1 MLNKYEVLKEIG
13 RGTFGI
19 VYKIKNNQDGKL
31 YAMKRVTKQKIL
43 RNAYLNQAFWKEI
56 QIMKTLN
63 CENSVRFIDFFQ
75 SINNF
80 NILMD
85 LCDEDLFKYL
95 QTKKQ
100 GLPIEEVKNILIQL
114 NKVFQKMYENNI
126 MHRDL
131 KLQNIMIKFT
141 NFNQT
146 DYIVK
151 LADYGFGKVLEK
163 NLMTK
168 SYLGTPITMAPEVIE
183 KKFYSMKADL
193 WSVGIIIYQL
203 LFNEIPFSGRNELE
217 ILENIKQKPKLKK
230 PNDENLSD
238 LIDKLLVIEPNNR
251 IGWDEYFKHPFFNQ
265 NKDMFKYE
273 IISEFNNELKSDD
286 LKIFIGKEKN
296 IDKKYYI
303 KQYSKSFANKYNK
316 EIKNEIKRAEFFRTC
331 SHAIQFKELYD
342 DTDYTYLIFEY
353 TNGIS
358 LIEYTNKNEIS
369 EDLIR
374 IMNIGFY
381 RNIISFMKS
390 NINYFDIISSYNFIV
405 NSKNELILFDFG
417 LIKYILPKEIVEI
430 YYCPSPSE
438 INEITMQSNVL
449 NYGMVL
455 FKTFYKDSQIEIN
468 KKLEVNSEKTISKQF
483 KNFLTMCLKKKKE
496 KRYIY
501 NNFQYDPFLDS
512 LSNSDIP
519 LLNITK
525 LTTILNGLKFRFQ
538 SIFDFYNSPSVDKNH
553 NKEIE
558 IILLITLKELEI
570 IKKIFSK
577 CEQEKIDF
585 NFDEEISFICLYNDS
600 TYQFTTFNL
609 NSINDPKKIFSKNE
623 TKTMKNFLDTE
634 VKNYKELYL
643 NLLNKINPN
652 ANVNLSN
659 DELISEIINYNKNR
673 KILDYS
679 YYLIEIG
686 MEYNENKIFDTCAKY
701 LEISEFIFEYIIF
714 IKIFWKKN
722 VNANNMNN
730 FELVEKFFDSDEKNI
745 ELSSY
750 LLQERK
756 NKYVFISFIGGIFR
770 DFFEK
775 QEISQKIDFEKKDE
789 NYLDGIVQF
798 YPNLME
804 LIIDAKNG
812 GIN

>member
-1 MLNKYEVLKEIG
+1 
-13 RGTFGI
+13 
-19 VYKIKNNQDGKL
+19 
-31 YAMKRVTKQKIL
+31 
-43 RNAYLNQAFWKEI
+43 
-56 QIMKTLN
+56 
-63 CENSVRFIDFFQ
+63 
-75 SINNF
+75 
-80 NILMD
+80 
-85 LCDEDLFKYL
+85 
-95 QTKKQ
+95 
-100 GLPIEEVKNILIQL
+100 
-114 NKVFQKMYENNI
+114 
-126 MHRDL
+126 
-131 KLQNIMIKFT
+131 
-141 NFNQT
+141 
-146 DYIVK
+146 
-151 LADYGFGKVLEK
+151 
-163 NLMTK
+163 
-168 SYLGTPITMAPEVIE
+168 
-183 KKFYSMKADL
+183 
-193 WSVGIIIYQL
+193 
-203 LFNEIPFSGRNELE
+203 
-217 ILENIKQKPKLKK
+217 
-230 PNDENLSD
+230 
-238 LIDKLLVIEPNNR
+238 
-251 IGWDEYFKHPFFNQ
+251 
-265 NKDMFKYE
+265 
-273 IISEFNNELKSDD
+273 
-286 LKIFIGKEKN
+286 
-296 IDKKYYI
+296 
-303 KQYSKSFANKYNK
+303 
-316 EIKNEIKRAEFFRTC
+316 
-331 SHAIQFKELYD
+331 
-342 DTDYTYLIFEY
+342 
-353 TNGIS
+353 
-358 LIEYTNKNEIS
+358 
-369 EDLIR
+369 
-374 IMNIGFY
+374 
-381 RNIISFMKS
+381 
-390 NINYFDIISSYNFIV
+390 
-405 NSKNELILFDFG
+405 
-417 LIKYILPKEIVEI
+417 
-430 YYCPSPSE
+430 
-438 INEITMQSNVL
+438 
-449 NYGMVL
+449 
-455 FKTFYKDSQIEIN
+455 
-468 KKLEVNSEKTISKQF
+468 
-483 KNFLTMCLKKKKE
+483 MCLKKKKE

-789 NYLDGIVQF
+789 NYFDGIVQF

>member
-1 MLNKYEVLKEIG
+1 
-13 RGTFGI
+13 
-19 VYKIKNNQDGKL
+19 
-31 YAMKRVTKQKIL
+31 
-43 RNAYLNQAFWKEI
+43 
-56 QIMKTLN
+56 
-63 CENSVRFIDFFQ
+63 
-75 SINNF
+75 
-80 NILMD
+80 
-85 LCDEDLFKYL
+85 
-95 QTKKQ
+95 
-100 GLPIEEVKNILIQL
+100 
-114 NKVFQKMYENNI
+114 
-126 MHRDL
+126 
-131 KLQNIMIKFT
+131 
-141 NFNQT
+141 
-146 DYIVK
+146 
-151 LADYGFGKVLEK
+151 
-163 NLMTK
+163 
-168 SYLGTPITMAPEVIE
+168 
-183 KKFYSMKADL
+183 
-193 WSVGIIIYQL
+193 
-203 LFNEIPFSGRNELE
+203 
-217 ILENIKQKPKLKK
+217 
-230 PNDENLSD
+230 
-238 LIDKLLVIEPNNR
+238 
-251 IGWDEYFKHPFFNQ
+251 
-265 NKDMFKYE
+265 
-273 IISEFNNELKSDD
+273 
-286 LKIFIGKEKN
+286 
-296 IDKKYYI
+296 
-303 KQYSKSFANKYNK
+303 
-316 EIKNEIKRAEFFRTC
+316 
-331 SHAIQFKELYD
+331 
-342 DTDYTYLIFEY
+342 
-353 TNGIS
+353 
-358 LIEYTNKNEIS
+358 
-369 EDLIR
+369 
-374 IMNIGFY
+374 
-381 RNIISFMKS
+381 
-390 NINYFDIISSYNFIV
+390 
-405 NSKNELILFDFG
+405 
-417 LIKYILPKEIVEI
+417 
-430 YYCPSPSE
+430 
-438 INEITMQSNVL
+438 MQSNVL

-455 FKTFYKDSQIEIN
+455 FKTFYKDSQFEIN
-468 KKLEVNSEKTISKQF
+468 KKLEINSEKTISKQF

-756 NKYVFISFIGGIFR
+756 NKYIFISFIGGIFI
-770 DFFEK
+770 DFF
-775 QEISQKIDFEKKDE
+775 
-789 NYLDGIVQF
+789 
-798 YPNLME
+798 
-804 LIIDAKNG
+804 
-812 GIN
+812 